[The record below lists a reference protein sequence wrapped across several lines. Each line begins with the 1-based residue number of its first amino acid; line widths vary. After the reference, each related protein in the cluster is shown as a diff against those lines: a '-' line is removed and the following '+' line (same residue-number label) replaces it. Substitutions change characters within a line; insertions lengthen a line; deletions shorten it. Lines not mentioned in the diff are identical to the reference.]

1 MLRPTSEWDEI
12 QEKFMKSSG
21 TPSTFNTAAFP
32 KTFLHWYKGRVPKK
46 TRKKCGI
53 LPNPPRVN
61 ILQGTCKINFVMD
74 VFQNFCFCLCT
85 ICNLICLSVSQIWL
99 ALQGILYFVSR
110 FPKQC
115 KHISIPNSSFR
126 FFPNSFFSIVS
137 IVIVIIIAQCS
148 QFKKSLQYFMII
160 NSFMQYFREKS
171 EFIFV
176 FLQQLLC
183 KAQDFSK
190 HFNPSL
196 RNSILGI
203 NSPEMSLG

>member
-1 MLRPTSEWDEI
+1 MYFRI
-12 QEKFMKSSG
+12 
-21 TPSTFNTAAFP
+21 
-32 KTFLHWYKGRVPKK
+32 
-46 TRKKCGI
+46 
-53 LPNPPRVN
+53 
-61 ILQGTCKINFVMD
+61 
-74 VFQNFCFCLCT
+74 
-85 ICNLICLSVSQIWL
+85 
-99 ALQGILYFVSR
+99 FVSASALFAISFVSLYLR
-110 FPKQC
+110 SDLRCKEYSTLYHVSPNNVNS

-126 FFPNSFFSIVS
+126 FFSKLFFSIVS

-176 FLQQLLC
+176 QMFLQQLLC

-203 NSPEMSLG
+203 NSPEMPLG

>member
-1 MLRPTSEWDEI
+1 MYFRIFVSASALFAISFVSLYLRSDLRCKEY
-12 QEKFMKSSG
+12 
-21 TPSTFNTAAFP
+21 ST
-32 KTFLHWYKGRVPKK
+32 LYHVS
-46 TRKKCGI
+46 
-53 LPNPPRVN
+53 PNNVN
-61 ILQGTCKINFVMD
+61 I
-74 VFQNFCFCLCT
+74 FQLFSKL
-85 ICNLICLSVSQIWL
+85 
-99 ALQGILYFVSR
+99 
-110 FPKQC
+110 
-115 KHISIPNSSFR
+115 
-126 FFPNSFFSIVS
+126 FFSIVS

-176 FLQQLLC
+176 QMFLQQLLC

-203 NSPEMSLG
+203 NSPEMPLG

>member
-1 MLRPTSEWDEI
+1 MYFRIFVSASALFAISFVSLYLRSDLRCKEY
-12 QEKFMKSSG
+12 
-21 TPSTFNTAAFP
+21 ST
-32 KTFLHWYKGRVPKK
+32 LYHVS
-46 TRKKCGI
+46 
-53 LPNPPRVN
+53 PNNVN
-61 ILQGTCKINFVMD
+61 I
-74 VFQNFCFCLCT
+74 FQFST
-85 ICNLICLSVSQIWL
+85 HPSD
-99 ALQGILYFVSR
+99 
-110 FPKQC
+110 
-115 KHISIPNSSFR
+115 

-176 FLQQLLC
+176 QMFLQQLLC